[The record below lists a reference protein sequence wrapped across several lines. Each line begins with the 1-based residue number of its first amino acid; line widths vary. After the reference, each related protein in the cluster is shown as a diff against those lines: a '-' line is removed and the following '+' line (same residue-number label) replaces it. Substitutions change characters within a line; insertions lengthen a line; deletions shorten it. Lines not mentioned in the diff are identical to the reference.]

1 MGDRVGV
8 AVKTIVG
15 LLPLAAAL
23 AGLGAAIWWLLA
35 REMTAGRWLLAAVLV
50 GHGLVHL
57 MFLTPTPAS
66 ASAPGATEWPFD
78 MAKSWLATGPG
89 LDLNLVRLIGGVLV
103 AVVILAFALA
113 GLSTV
118 GLVVPSDA
126 WRILVSASAVVSAVL
141 LTLFFNPQLVL
152 GLGIDALLVGVAV
165 AAAWT
170 PAVAAA
176 S

>member
-1 MGDRVGV
+1 
-8 AVKTIVG
+8 VKTIVG
-15 LLPLAAAL
+15 LLPFAVAL

-35 REMTAGRWLLAAVLV
+35 RELTAGRWLLAAVLV
-50 GHGLVHL
+50 GHGLVHA
-57 MFLTPTPAS
+57 MFLTPAPAS

-89 LDLNLVRLIGGVLV
+89 LDLNFVRVIGAVLV
-103 AVVILAFALA
+103 AAVIVGFALA

-118 GLVVPSDA
+118 GLVVPPGS
-126 WRILVSASAVVSAVL
+126 WRILVSASAILSVVL
-141 LTLFFNPQLVL
+141 LALFFNPQLVL
-152 GLGIDALLVGVAV
+152 GFGIDAVLLGVV
-165 AAAWT
+165 MAAAWT